1 MNLSSATRLRLTDRI
16 RRDWYVFKVDF
27 HAQDVPG
34 GYRKGRRRELRS
46 DLTSAAADVGM
57 TQALKDLGPAAAL
70 AHQFLLA
77 EGRKLPHVW
86 TGMMTFTVIL
96 FAWAGT
102 AMASVNALASA
113 AEQLGG
119 GRNVT
124 VHAAWL
130 GATVTVSHGEQL
142 LSGSIG
148 FSLLTVVVMIVVS
161 LLAAR
166 IWRYRPAWLQQRQAS
181 KALATQTALDPDIS
195 LHEL

>member
-57 TQALKDLGPAAAL
+57 SQALKDLGPAPAL

-86 TGMMTFTVIL
+86 TGMITFAVIL
-96 FAWAGT
+96 FAWVGM
-102 AMASVNALASA
+102 AMATASALANA

-119 GRNVT
+119 GSTVT

-130 GATVTVSHGEQL
+130 GATVTVSHGARL
-142 LSGSIG
+142 LSGSMG
-148 FSLLTVVVMIVVS
+148 FSLLTVAVMIVVS

-181 KALATQTALDPDIS
+181 KALSTQTDAVREHDHP
-195 LHEL
+195 